1 MPRGLEFNY
10 HNNRLFVRSIFRT
23 SSFVH
28 CVPFVHVMTAT
39 NTEKFTMKIPKL
51 VVFSLR
57 NFVDMPISARIS
69 LEAYLG
75 DTHVIMPSSF
85 KLCKQHGRMVIEKT
99 SFSEFISA
107 TSYANDNVVLI
118 TFNESTYDC
127 SISIVFQW
135 LL

>member
-1 MPRGLEFNY
+1 
-10 HNNRLFVRSIFRT
+10 
-23 SSFVH
+23 
-28 CVPFVHVMTAT
+28 MTAT
-39 NTEKFTMKIPKL
+39 NTEKFTMKIRKL

-99 SFSEFISA
+99 NFSEFISA

-127 SISIVFQW
+127 SISIVFQR

>member
-1 MPRGLEFNY
+1 MP
-10 HNNRLFVRSIFRT
+10 V
-23 SSFVH
+23 
-28 CVPFVHVMTAT
+28 
-39 NTEKFTMKIPKL
+39 
-51 VVFSLR
+51 
-57 NFVDMPISARIS
+57 SAKVS
-69 LEAYLG
+69 LEPFLG

-85 KLCKQHGRMVIEKT
+85 KLCKQDGRLVIEKT

-127 SISIVFQW
+127 SISIVFQR